1 LTHDSSAYERHTPAA
16 LHQADP
22 LVLERVTFVLV
33 GTSHPGNVGS
43 AARAMKTM
51 GLSDLRLVHPRFADV
66 CQQPEAIAFASG
78 ATDRLQTAR
87 IFPQLADALA
97 DCAMAVAVSAESR
110 EFGPVPQPP
119 EAAARAALEV
129 LHAHEGHRVAFVF
142 GPERTGLSIESV
154 QACAQMLSIP
164 ASPLYSS
171 LNLAQALQVVAYVLR
186 REALGAVGSM
196 AATATADASM
206 AASSASWPASWP
218 ASFAAALP
226 AERLADQR
234 AVQGLLE
241 HLERASIAVGFLDPA
256 HPKKL
261 MPRLARLLQRAR
273 LSPEEVDLLRGL
285 CKRMEQP
292 IPRAQP
298 PDPVSGQDQS

>member
-1 LTHDSSAYERHTPAA
+1 MTLDSSAYERHTPAA

-22 LVLERVTFVLV
+22 PVLERVTFVLV

-78 ATDRLQTAR
+78 ATDRLQAAR

-186 REALGAVGSM
+186 REALGAVGST
-196 AATATADASM
+196 AATATADALM
-206 AASSASWPASWP
+206 AAPSASWP

-292 IPRAQP
+292 IPRARP
-298 PDPVSGQDQS
+298 PDPVSDQDQS

>member
-1 LTHDSSAYERHTPAA
+1 LSAYERHTPAA

-87 IFPQLADALA
+87 ICPQLADALA
-97 DCAMAVAVSAESR
+97 DCVMAVAVSAESR

-119 EAAARAALEV
+119 EAAARAALDV
-129 LHAHEGHRVAFVF
+129 LHVHAEHRVAFVF

-186 REALGAVGSM
+186 REALGAVGAM
-196 AATATADASM
+196 AATETADASM
-206 AASSASWPASWP
+206 PASSASSPAS
-218 ASFAAALP
+218 LP
-226 AERLADQR
+226 TERLADQR

-261 MPRLARLLQRAR
+261 MPRLSRLLQRAR

-292 IPRAQP
+292 IPQARP
-298 PDPVSGQDQS
+298 PDPILGQDQG

>member
-1 LTHDSSAYERHTPAA
+1 MRLSTSAYERHTPAP
-16 LHQADP
+16 LHRTDP
-22 LVLERVTFVLV
+22 DVLARIAFVLV

-51 GLSDLRLVHPRFADV
+51 GLRDLRLVEPRFPDV
-66 CQQPEAIAFASG
+66 CQRPEAVAFASG
-78 ATDRLQTAR
+78 ATDRLDTAR
-87 IFPQLADALA
+87 LFQDLAEALS
-97 DCAMAVAVSAESR
+97 DCTLAVAVSAEAR
-110 EFGPVPQPP
+110 EFGPVPQLPQV
-119 EAAARAALEV
+119 AARAALEV

-142 GPERTGLSIESV
+142 GPERTGLSIASV

-164 ASPLYSS
+164 ASPVYAS

-186 REALGAVGSM
+186 TEALAWPL
-196 AATATADASM
+196 
-206 AASSASWPASWP
+206 SAP
-218 ASFAAALP
+218 LP
-226 AERLADQR
+226 AHADTSVEADLVERLADQR

-241 HLERASIAVGFLDPA
+241 HLERAATAVGFLDPA

-285 CKRMEQP
+285 CKMMEQP
-292 IPRAQP
+292 RQRVPMP
-298 PDPVSGQDQS
+298 PDDQG

>member
-1 LTHDSSAYERHTPAA
+1 LSAYERHTPAA

-51 GLSDLRLVHPRFADV
+51 GLSDLRLVHPRIADV

-97 DCAMAVAVSAESR
+97 DCVMAVAVSAESR

-119 EAAARAALEV
+119 EAAARAALDV
-129 LHAHEGHRVAFVF
+129 LHVHAEHRVAFVF

-186 REALGAVGSM
+186 REALGAVGAM
-196 AATATADASM
+196 AATETADASM
-206 AASSASWPASWP
+206 PASSASSPAS
-218 ASFAAALP
+218 LP
-226 AERLADQR
+226 TERLADQR

-261 MPRLARLLQRAR
+261 MPRLSRLLQRAR

-292 IPRAQP
+292 IPQARP
-298 PDPVSGQDQS
+298 PDPILGQDQG

>member
-1 LTHDSSAYERHTPAA
+1 LSAYERHTPAA

-87 IFPQLADALA
+87 IFPRLSDALA
-97 DCAMAVAVSAESR
+97 DCVMAIAVSAESR
-110 EFGPVPQPP
+110 EFGPVPQLP
-119 EAAARAALEV
+119 EAAARAALDV
-129 LHAHEGHRVAFVF
+129 LHVHAEHRVAFVF

-186 REALGAVGSM
+186 REALGAAGSI
-196 AATATADASM
+196 AATETADASM
-206 AASSASWPASWP
+206 PASSASSP
-218 ASFAAALP
+218 ASFP
-226 AERLADQR
+226 TERLADQR

-261 MPRLARLLQRAR
+261 MPRLSRLLQRAR

-292 IPRAQP
+292 IPQARP
-298 PDPVSGQDQS
+298 PDPILGQDQG